1 MARRAMVLA
10 SLAATIAA
18 WGAGCGRNSAT
29 VSCALSEDEGSL
41 GVLKICLEAPAS
53 TFSQGCP
60 APVAD
65 AGIEVSVMEG
75 PCSRVGAVG
84 GCRISTGAVT
94 ETVWYYADGVDGGG
108 GPMSSDIQLLCAEGG
123 ATFVAP

>member
-1 MARRAMVLA
+1 MARAAIVIGF
-10 SLAATIAA
+10 LAATIAA
-18 WGAGCGRNSAT
+18 WGAGCGGNSAT
-29 VSCALSEDEGSL
+29 VSCSVSQSEGTL

-60 APVAD
+60 VPVAD
-65 AGIEVSVMEG
+65 AGIEVSVMDG

-84 GCRISTGAVT
+84 GCRVTTSAVS
-94 ETVWYYADGVDGGG
+94 ETVWYYAGALDASS
-108 GPMSSDIQLLCAEGG
+108 GPTSSDIQTLCAEGG

>member
-1 MARRAMVLA
+1 VIA

-18 WGAGCGRNSAT
+18 WGAGCGGNNAL

-41 GVLKICLEAPAS
+41 GVLAICLEAPAS

-60 APVAD
+60 VPVAD
-65 AGIEVSVMEG
+65 AGIEVSVMDG
-75 PCSRVGAVG
+75 PCSRLGAVG
-84 GCRISTGAVT
+84 GCRITTGAVS
-94 ETVWYYADGVDGGG
+94 ETIWYYANGVDPGS
-108 GPMSSDIQLLCAEGG
+108 GPRSSDIQTLCAEGG

>member
-1 MARRAMVLA
+1 MVIA

-18 WGAGCGRNSAT
+18 WGAGCERNSAM
-29 VSCALSEDEGSL
+29 VSCAVSQSEGAL
-41 GVLKICLEAPAS
+41 GVLEICLEAPAS

-60 APVAD
+60 AAGAD
-65 AGIEVSVMEG
+65 AGIEVSVLDG

-84 GCRISTGAVT
+84 GCRITTGAVS
-94 ETVWYYADGVDGGG
+94 ETIWYYQDGTTASDGPTSADVHT
-108 GPMSSDIQLLCAEGG
+108 LCAEGG